1 MREKIDTIEKN
12 NIDKID
18 TEIGYFLK
26 KVKAECDREVEE
38 QRRIINEL
46 KEEMLKLNIKVQAFE
61 ENYTKEFENVQNKI
75 GKLF

>member
-1 MREKIDTIEKN
+1 M
-12 NIDKID
+12 
-18 TEIGYFLK
+18 K